1 MQDFFRETK
10 TKLYFEY
17 TDSLNFPPHIHD
29 DIELIYI
36 RRGSGY
42 AFCDGKEYYLCD
54 NSFFITF
61 PNQVHHYSD
70 CLTGGDYIL
79 LIIKPSRLFS
89 YENMFYDALP
99 QSSLYIPKKDD
110 DNLAFLLETALSEF
124 LRDGDSPQITAYLT
138 LVFGKLLKNIDVE
151 KSRVSRDC
159 VSSIL
164 QYCARHYKENVTI
177 FDISESL
184 HISRSHISHIFSSR
198 LNMNFCDYINSLR
211 LSDALNLLEDKNLPI
226 TEISDRSGFS
236 TIRTFNRA
244 FQKRFGSSPS
254 QYRKGLTQK
263 NT

>member
-17 TDSLNFPPHIHD
+17 TNSLNFPPHIHD
-29 DIELIYI
+29 DIELIYV
-36 RRGSGY
+36 RRGEGT
-42 AFCDGKEYYLCD
+42 AFCDGKEYFLCD

-61 PNQVHHYSD
+61 PNQVHYYSD
-70 CLTGGDYIL
+70 CLYDGDYIL

-89 YENMFYDALP
+89 YENMFYDNLP
-99 QSSLYIPKKDD
+99 QSSLYIPKNDN

-138 LVFGKLLKNIDVE
+138 LVFGKLLKNLDIE

-164 QYCARHYKENVTI
+164 QYCAWHYKENLTI
-177 FDISESL
+177 SDISESL
-184 HISRSHISHIFSSR
+184 HISRSHISHIFSNR

-211 LSDALNLLEDKNLPI
+211 LSDALGLLEDRNFPI
-226 TEISDRSGFS
+226 TEISDRAGFS

-244 FQKRFGSSPS
+244 FQKRYGVSPS
-254 QYRKGLTQK
+254 QYRKSLSQK